1 MAAILLPPSGGDIGV
16 LTATDSEPLRRR
28 WRSSAD
34 AWGWYG
40 SGTALMIVAGVLA
53 QLTASEVHR
62 LSRVLPPAP
71 AEVTSDLVIR
81 NVADDAGRRASFRIL
96 LFTDEFRW
104 RLASYRQLADGAPGL
119 HFSADMKKVLNDA
132 EEVICVGTSSEELPR
147 GVAATQ
153 GRRAEERRA
162 GRRAEQIAVWV
173 RSALTKPIPVRKL
186 NVGHHAPT
194 GRLGDTSDQRRV
206 VIILV
211 LDRDEHVNVD
221 QALRAAMR
229 AESGRAPVFDTLL
242 TRYSLTGGPEL
253 SWVE

>member
-1 MAAILLPPSGGDIGV
+1 VQS
-16 LTATDSEPLRRR
+16 TADTDKIRRQ
-28 WRSSAD
+28 WRSSTVA
-34 AWGWYG
+34 ASWYA
-40 SGTALMIVAGVLA
+40 SCAALLIVAGVLV
-53 QLTASEVHR
+53 QLTASEVRR
-62 LSRVLPPAP
+62 LTRAMPPAP
-71 AEVTSDLVIR
+71 PEVAGDLVIR
-81 NVADDAGRRASFRIL
+81 NVADDAGRRATFRIL

-104 RLASYRQLADGAPGL
+104 RLASARELADGNHGL

-147 GVAATQ
+147 GVSATA

-162 GRRAEQIAVWV
+162 ARRAEQIAVWV
-173 RSALTKPIPVRKL
+173 RSQLTEAIPVRKL

-194 GRLGDTSDQRRV
+194 GRLDDTSDQRRV

>member
-1 MAAILLPPSGGDIGV
+1 MRRQRVFGTTESA
-16 LTATDSEPLRRR
+16 ELRWR
-28 WRSSAD
+28 WRSRTA
-34 AWGWYG
+34 AWGWYS
-40 SGTALMIVAGVLA
+40 SGVALLIVAGVLV

-62 LSRVLPPAP
+62 LTRVLPPP
-71 AEVTSDLVIR
+71 PPEVTNDLVIR
-81 NVADDAGRRASFRIL
+81 NVADEAGRRATFRIL
-96 LFTDEFRW
+96 LLTDEFRW
-104 RLASYRQLADGAPGL
+104 RLASYRQLTDGAHGL
-119 HFSADMKKVLNDA
+119 QFSDEMKQVLNDA

-147 GVAATQ
+147 GVTATQ

-162 GRRAEQIAVWV
+162 ARRAEQIAVWV
-173 RSALTKPIPVRKL
+173 RSQLAKPIPVRKL

-194 GRLGDTSDQRRV
+194 GRLDDTSEQRRV

-253 SWVE
+253 SWVD